1 MEIIFFQEIV
11 YFYLGGDQRSGNGGG
26 PFGMFMSP
34 KGRVLTATVLSP
46 NHNQVKKF
54 TQKLTYENYLA
65 SFPNYSGIF
74 V

>member
-1 MEIIFFQEIV
+1 MESILFLEIV
-11 YFYLGGDQRSGNGGG
+11 YFYFGGISEAAMGGG
-26 PFGMFMSP
+26 AFGMFMSP

-46 NHNQVKKF
+46 NHNQVKKS